1 MSEEELNDFGFTAM
15 TFDDISSILK
25 ESQKDEIKTTE
36 EKYQEKINSLSDIII
51 PLLNNLCKNPDKEYI
66 YWPNRVEKI
75 EKQIQKVNNIL
86 GKK

>member
-15 TFDDISSILK
+15 TFEDISSVLK
-25 ESQKDEIKTTE
+25 ENQKDEIKTTE
-36 EKYQEKINSLSDIII
+36 EKYQKKINSLSDIII